1 MSWTALHSTGSFAGQ
16 CGEEGTMENIAVI
29 GLDLAKSV
37 FQVHGVD
44 DEGEVVLR
52 RRLSRAKLLPF
63 FAKLP
68 PCLVGMETCASAN
81 YWAREL
87 MALGHEV
94 RLMPP
99 QYVKPYVKRS
109 KNDTSDAEAICE
121 AVTRPTMRFVGA
133 KSPQQQGVL
142 VLHRT
147 RLMLTRQRTRIG
159 NAIRAH
165 LAEFGI
171 IAPAGRQGLDRLIAT
186 IADEGDARVPPLARA
201 CLAMLAD
208 QYQHLVANLLDTER
222 AIRADSRATELGR
235 RLQEIPG
242 VGPLV
247 ASALVA
253 TVPDP
258 HLFKTGRGLSAWL
271 GLVPRQNSS
280 GGKERLG
287 GITKAGDTYLRTML
301 FVGAMA
307 VIRHAERYGTRR
319 AWLVKLLERRS
330 PRIAAIALANRIGR
344 IAWALMTSGER
355 YREPAA
361 A

>member
-1 MSWTALHSTGSFAGQ
+1 M
-16 CGEEGTMENIAVI
+16 EEVAVV
-29 GLDLAKSV
+29 GVDLAKSV
-37 FQVHGVD
+37 FQVHGID
-44 DEGEVVLR
+44 ARGQVVLR
-52 RRLSRAKLLPF
+52 RKLGRSKLIPF

-68 PCLVGMETCASAN
+68 ACVVGMETCASAN
-81 YWAREL
+81 YWSREL
-87 MALGHEV
+87 IALGHEV

-109 KNDTSDAEAICE
+109 KNDASDAEAICE
-121 AVTRPTMRFVGA
+121 AVTRPTMRFVGV
-133 KSPQQQGVL
+133 KSPEQQSVL

-147 RLMLTRQRTRIG
+147 RLILTRQRTQIA
-159 NAIRAH
+159 NAVRAH

-171 IAPAGRQGLDRLIAT
+171 VASVGRLGFDRLVGV
-186 IADEGDARVPPLARA
+186 IADENDQRVPAVVRT
-201 CLAMLAD
+201 CLAMLVA
-208 QYQHLVANLLDTER
+208 QYRLVLTNLLETDR
-222 AIRADSRATELGR
+222 GIRAHSRASELGR

-258 HLFKTGRGLSAWL
+258 RTFKNGRGLSAWL

-287 GITKAGDTYLRTML
+287 GITKAGDTYLRKML

-307 VIRHAERYGTRR
+307 VIRHAERYGTRKP
-319 AWLVKLLERRS
+319 WLLKLLGRRH

-344 IAWALMTSGER
+344 IAWVLMTSGER
-355 YREPAA
+355 YREPAVA
-361 A
+361 

>member
-1 MSWTALHSTGSFAGQ
+1 M
-16 CGEEGTMENIAVI
+16 EGVAVV

-37 FQVHGVD
+37 FQVHAIDPHGQ
-44 DEGEVVLR
+44 VVLR

-63 FAKLP
+63 FAGLRR
-68 PCLVGMETCASAN
+68 CLVGMEACASAN
-81 YWAREL
+81 HWAREL
-87 MALGHEV
+87 IALGHEV
-94 RLMPP
+94 RLIPP

-109 KNDTSDAEAICE
+109 KNDASDAEAICE
-121 AVTRPTMRFVGA
+121 AVTRPTMRFVGV
-133 KSPQQQGVL
+133 KSREQQSVL

-147 RLMLTRQRTRIG
+147 RLILTRQRTQAG

-165 LAEFGI
+165 MAEFGI
-171 IAPAGRQGLDRLIAT
+171 VAPVGRQGLERLIEV
-186 IADEGDARVPPLARA
+186 IGDDEGHHVPDDARR
-201 CLAMLAD
+201 CLAMMID
-208 QYQHLVANLLDTER
+208 QYRLVLTHLLETDR
-222 AIRADSRATELGR
+222 AIREHSRASEVGR

-253 TVPDP
+253 SVPDP
-258 HLFKTGRGLSAWL
+258 HVFKTGRGLSAWL

-287 GITKAGDTYLRTML
+287 GITKAGDTYLRKMM

-307 VIRHAERYGTRR
+307 VIRHAERHGTRR
-319 AWLVKLLERRS
+319 PWLLKLLSRRH

-344 IAWALMTSGER
+344 TAWALMTSGER
-355 YREPAA
+355 YREPVAA
-361 A
+361 

>member
-1 MSWTALHSTGSFAGQ
+1 
-16 CGEEGTMENIAVI
+16 MEDVAVI

-44 DEGEVVLR
+44 GEGRVVLR
-52 RRLSRAKLLPF
+52 RRLSRSKLLPF
-63 FAKLP
+63 FAGLP
-68 PCLVGMETCASAN
+68 RCLVGMETCASAN
-81 YWAREL
+81 HWAREL

-109 KNDTSDAEAICE
+109 KNDASDAEAICE
-121 AVTRPTMRFVGA
+121 AVTRPTMRFVSV
-133 KSPQQQGVL
+133 KSAEQQSVL

-147 RLMLTRQRTRIG
+147 RLMLTRQRTQLS
-159 NAIRAH
+159 NAVRAH

-171 IAPAGRQGLDRLIAT
+171 VAPVGRQGFDRLIAV
-186 IADEGDARVPPLARA
+186 IADPDDERLPSSARS
-201 CLAMLAD
+201 CLAMLVD
-208 QYQHLVANLLDTER
+208 QYRQVLDHLLKTDR
-222 AIRADSRATELGR
+222 AIRAHSRASELGR

-247 ASALVA
+247 ASALIA
-253 TVPDP
+253 AVPDP
-258 HLFKTGRGLSAWL
+258 QVFKTGRSLSAWL

-287 GITKAGDTYLRTML
+287 GITKAGDTYLRKML

-307 VIRHAERYGTRR
+307 VIRHAERFGTRKP
-319 AWLVKLLERRS
+319 WLIKLLSRRH
-330 PRIAAIALANRIGR
+330 PRIAAIALANKIGR
-344 IAWALMTSGER
+344 TAWALMTSGER
-355 YREPAA
+355 YREPVTA
-361 A
+361 

>member
-1 MSWTALHSTGSFAGQ
+1 
-16 CGEEGTMENIAVI
+16 MEDVAVI

-44 DEGEVVLR
+44 AEGQVVLR
-52 RRLSRAKLLPF
+52 RRLSRSKLLSF
-63 FAKLP
+63 FAALP
-68 PCLVGMETCASAN
+68 RCLVGMETCASAN

-109 KNDTSDAEAICE
+109 KNDASDAEAICE
-121 AVTRPTMRFVGA
+121 AVTRPTMRFVGV
-133 KSPQQQGVL
+133 KSAEQQSVL

-147 RLMLTRQRTRIG
+147 RLVLTRQRTQLG
-159 NAIRAH
+159 NVVRAH

-171 IAPAGRQGLDRLIAT
+171 VAPVGRQGFDRLVGV
-186 IADEGDARVPPLARA
+186 IADSDDDRLPSSARS
-201 CLAMLAD
+201 CLAMLVV
-208 QYQHLVANLLDTER
+208 QYRQVLDHLLETDR
-222 AIRADSRATELGR
+222 AIRAHSRASELGR

-247 ASALVA
+247 ASALIA
-253 TVPDP
+253 AVPDP
-258 HLFKTGRGLSAWL
+258 QVFKTGRSLSAWL

-287 GITKAGDTYLRTML
+287 GITKAGDTYLRKML

-307 VIRHAERYGTRR
+307 VIRHAERFGTRKP
-319 AWLVKLLERRS
+319 WLIKLLGRRH
-330 PRIAAIALANRIGR
+330 PRIAAIALANKIGR
-344 IAWALMTSGER
+344 TAWALMTSGER
-355 YREPAA
+355 YREPATA
-361 A
+361 

>member
-1 MSWTALHSTGSFAGQ
+1 
-16 CGEEGTMENIAVI
+16 MEDVAVI

-44 DEGEVVLR
+44 VEGKVVMR
-52 RRLSRAKLLPF
+52 RRLSRSKLLSF
-63 FAKLP
+63 FAALP
-68 PCLVGMETCASAN
+68 RCLVGMETCASAN
-81 YWAREL
+81 HWARDL
-87 MALGHEV
+87 IALGHEV

-109 KNDTSDAEAICE
+109 KNDASDAEAICE
-121 AVTRPTMRFVGA
+121 AVTRPSMRFVGV
-133 KSPQQQGVL
+133 KSTEQQSVL

-147 RLMLTRQRTRIG
+147 RLVLTRQRTQLS
-159 NAIRAH
+159 NAIRGH

-171 IAPAGRQGLDRLIAT
+171 VAPVGRQGLDRLIAV
-186 IADEGDARVPPLARA
+186 IADPDDDRLPSSARS
-201 CLAMLAD
+201 CLAMLVA
-208 QYQHLVANLLDTER
+208 QYHLVLNHLLETDR
-222 AIRADSRATELGR
+222 AIRTHSRASDLGR

-247 ASALVA
+247 ASALIA
-253 TVPDP
+253 AVPDP
-258 HLFKTGRGLSAWL
+258 QVFKTGRSLSAWL

-287 GITKAGDTYLRTML
+287 GITKAGDTYLRKML

-307 VIRHAERYGTRR
+307 VIRHAERFGTRKP
-319 AWLVKLLERRS
+319 WLLRLLARRH

-344 IAWALMTSGER
+344 VAWVLMTSGER

>member
-1 MSWTALHSTGSFAGQ
+1 M
-16 CGEEGTMENIAVI
+16 EGIAVI

-37 FQVHGVD
+37 FQVHGI
-44 DEGEVVLR
+44 DERGKVVVR
-52 RRLSRAKLLPF
+52 RRLNRSKLLAF
-63 FAKLP
+63 FSGLP
-68 PCLVGMETCASAN
+68 RCLIGMETCASAN
-81 YWAREL
+81 YWAREM

-109 KNDTSDAEAICE
+109 KNDASDAEAICE
-121 AVTRPTMRFVGA
+121 AVTRPTMRFVGV
-133 KSPQQQGVL
+133 KSPEQQSVL

-147 RLMLTRQRTRIG
+147 RLILSRQRTQIG

-171 IAPAGRQGLDRLIAT
+171 VAPVGRLGLDRLLAV
-186 IADEGDARVPPLARA
+186 IADEGDQRLPTSARS
-201 CLAMLAD
+201 CLAMLVD
-208 QYQHLVANLLDTER
+208 QYRLVLAHLLDTDR
-222 AIRADSRATELGR
+222 AIRAHSRASELGR

-253 TVPDP
+253 SVPDP
-258 HLFKTGRGLSAWL
+258 HVFKTGRSLSAWL

-287 GITKAGDTYLRTML
+287 GITKAGDTYLRKML

-307 VIRHAERYGTRR
+307 VIRHAERYGTRKP
-319 AWLVKLLERRS
+319 WLIKLLGRRH
-330 PRIAAIALANRIGR
+330 PRIAAIALANKIGR

-355 YREPAA
+355 YREPVAA
-361 A
+361 

>member
-1 MSWTALHSTGSFAGQ
+1 M
-16 CGEEGTMENIAVI
+16 
-29 GLDLAKSV
+29 
-37 FQVHGVD
+37 
-44 DEGEVVLR
+44 
-52 RRLSRAKLLPF
+52 
-63 FAKLP
+63 
-68 PCLVGMETCASAN
+68 
-81 YWAREL
+81 
-87 MALGHEV
+87 
-94 RLMPP
+94 
-99 QYVKPYVKRS
+99 KRS
-109 KNDTSDAEAICE
+109 KNDASDAEAICE
-121 AVTRPTMRFVGA
+121 AVTRPTMRFVPV
-133 KSPQQQGVL
+133 KSSEQQSVL

-147 RLMLTRQRTRIG
+147 RLILTRQRTQIG

-171 IAPAGRQGLDRLIAT
+171 VAPVGRLGLDRLFT
-186 IADEGDARVPPLARA
+186 VIADESDTRVPASARA
-201 CLAMLAD
+201 CLAMLVD
-208 QYQHLVANLLDTER
+208 QYRLVLDHLLETDR
-222 AIRADSRATELGR
+222 AIRSHSRASELGR

-258 HLFKTGRGLSAWL
+258 HVFKNGRSLSAWL

-287 GITKAGDTYLRTML
+287 GITKAGDTYLRKML

-307 VIRHAERYGTRR
+307 VIRHAERFGTRKP
-319 AWLVKLLERRS
+319 WLIKLLNRRH

-355 YREPAA
+355 YREPAVA
-361 A
+361 

>member
-1 MSWTALHSTGSFAGQ
+1 
-16 CGEEGTMENIAVI
+16 MEQVAVVGI
-29 GLDLAKSV
+29 DLAKSV

-44 DEGEVVLR
+44 AQGEVVLR
-52 RRLSRAKLLPF
+52 QRLSRARLLPF
-63 FAKLP
+63 FTKLP
-68 PCLVGMETCASAN
+68 PCLIGMETCASAN
-81 YWAREL
+81 HWAREL
-87 MALGHEV
+87 IALGHRV

-109 KNDTSDAEAICE
+109 KNDASDAEAICE
-121 AVTRPTMRFVGA
+121 AVTRPTMRFVGV
-133 KSPQQQGVL
+133 KSPEQQSVL

-147 RLMLTRQRTRIG
+147 RAMLTRQRTQLG

-171 IAPAGRQGLDRLIAT
+171 VAPAGRQGLDRLISV
-186 IADEGDARVPPLARA
+186 IADGSDRRLPKFARG
-201 CLAMLAD
+201 CLAMLVD
-208 QYQHLVANLLDTER
+208 QYRMVLVHLLETDR
-222 AIRADSRATELGR
+222 AIRADSRASELGR

-253 TVPDP
+253 TIPDP
-258 HLFKTGRGLSAWL
+258 HLFKSGRSLSAWL

-287 GITKAGDTYLRTML
+287 GITKAGDSYLRRML

-307 VIRHAERYGTRR
+307 VIRHAERHGTRR
-319 AWLVKLLERRS
+319 PWLIKLLSRRH
-330 PRIAAIALANRIGR
+330 PRAAAIALANKIGR
-344 IAWALMTSGER
+344 IAWALMSRGGR
-355 YREPAA
+355 YREPLAA
-361 A
+361 

>member
-1 MSWTALHSTGSFAGQ
+1 
-16 CGEEGTMENIAVI
+16 MEDVAVV
-29 GLDLAKSV
+29 GVDLAKSV

-44 DEGEVVLR
+44 ADGKVVLR
-52 RRLSRAKLLPF
+52 RRLSRSKLLSF
-63 FAKLP
+63 FATLP
-68 PCLVGMETCASAN
+68 RCLIGMETCASAN

-87 MALGHEV
+87 VALGHEV

-109 KNDTSDAEAICE
+109 KNDASDAEAICE
-121 AVTRPTMRFVGA
+121 AVTRPTMRFVGV
-133 KSPQQQGVL
+133 KSSEQQSVL

-147 RLMLTRQRTRIG
+147 RLTLTRQRTQIG

-171 IAPAGRQGLDRLIAT
+171 VAPIGRLGLDRLFAV
-186 IADEGDARVPPLARA
+186 IADASDQRVPASARA
-201 CLAMLAD
+201 CLAMLVA
-208 QYQHLVANLLDTER
+208 QYRLVLEHLLETDR
-222 AIRADSRATELGR
+222 AIRTHSRASELGR

-258 HLFKTGRGLSAWL
+258 RVFKNGRSLSAWL

-287 GITKAGDTYLRTML
+287 GITKAGDTYLRRML

-307 VIRHAERYGTRR
+307 VIRHAQRFGTRKP
-319 AWLVKLLERRS
+319 WLLNLLSRRH

-355 YREPAA
+355 YREPVVA
-361 A
+361 

>member
-1 MSWTALHSTGSFAGQ
+1 
-16 CGEEGTMENIAVI
+16 MEDVAVV
-29 GLDLAKSV
+29 GVDLAKSV
-37 FQVHGVD
+37 FQVHGIDVR
-44 DEGEVVLR
+44 GGVVVR
-52 RRLSRAKLLPF
+52 RKLSRSKLLSF
-63 FAKLP
+63 FDELP
-68 PCLVGMETCASAN
+68 RCLVGMETCASAN

-87 MALGHEV
+87 IALGHEV

-109 KNDTSDAEAICE
+109 KNDASDAEAICE
-121 AVTRPTMRFVGA
+121 AVTRPTMRFVGV
-133 KSPQQQGVL
+133 KSSEQQSVL

-147 RLMLTRQRTRIG
+147 RLVLTRQRTQIG

-171 IAPAGRQGLDRLIAT
+171 VAPVGRLGFDRLLAVVG
-186 IADEGDARVPPLARA
+186 DENDHRVPSSART
-201 CLAMLAD
+201 CLAMLVD
-208 QYQHLVANLLDTER
+208 QYRLVLGHLLETDR
-222 AIRADSRATELGR
+222 AIRTHSRASELGR

-247 ASALVA
+247 ASALIA

-258 HLFKTGRGLSAWL
+258 QMFRTGRSLSAWL

-287 GITKAGDTYLRTML
+287 GITKAGDTYLRKMM

-307 VIRHAERYGTRR
+307 VIRHAERYGTCKP
-319 AWLVKLLERRS
+319 WLIKLLSRRH
-330 PRIAAIALANRIGR
+330 PRIAAVALANKIGR

-355 YREPAA
+355 YREPVAA
-361 A
+361 

>member
-1 MSWTALHSTGSFAGQ
+1 MDDV
-16 CGEEGTMENIAVI
+16 AVI

-44 DEGEVVLR
+44 GQGKVVLR
-52 RRLSRAKLLPF
+52 RRLSRSKLLPF
-63 FAKLP
+63 FASLP
-68 PCLVGMETCASAN
+68 RCLVGMETCASAN

-109 KNDTSDAEAICE
+109 KNDASDAEAICE
-121 AVTRPTMRFVGA
+121 AVTRPTMRFVGV
-133 KSPQQQGVL
+133 KSTEQQSVL

-147 RLMLTRQRTRIG
+147 RLVLTRQRTQIG
-159 NAIRAH
+159 NAIRGH

-171 IAPAGRQGLDRLIAT
+171 VAPIGRQGFDRLAAV
-186 IADEGDARVPPLARA
+186 IADPDDDRLPSSARS
-201 CLAMLAD
+201 CLAMLVS
-208 QYQHLVANLLDTER
+208 QYRLVLDHLLETDR
-222 AIRADSRATELGR
+222 AIRTHSRASELGR

-247 ASALVA
+247 ASALIA
-253 TVPDP
+253 AVPDP
-258 HLFKTGRGLSAWL
+258 QVFKTGRSLSAWL

-287 GITKAGDTYLRTML
+287 GITKAGDTYLRKML

-307 VIRHAERYGTRR
+307 VIRHAARFGTRKP
-319 AWLVKLLERRS
+319 WLVKLLGRRH
-330 PRIAAIALANRIGR
+330 PRIAAIALANKIGR
-344 IAWALMTSGER
+344 TAWALMISGER